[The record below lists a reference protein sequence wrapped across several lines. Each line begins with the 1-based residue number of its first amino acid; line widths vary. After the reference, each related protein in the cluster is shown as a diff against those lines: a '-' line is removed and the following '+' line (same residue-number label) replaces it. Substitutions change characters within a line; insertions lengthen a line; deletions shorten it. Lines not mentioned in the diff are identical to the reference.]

1 MDPWEEKKIEVS
13 QQLLLLDE
21 TQLTTVC
28 GPLSIVVPPAKK
40 GNRSAILSL
49 IMRHI
54 NSELI
59 EESNDRGLDLFE
71 QLDTQMK
78 GMLADRIKVE
88 ADTKKT
94 LAQINTNT
102 TEASSS
108 SSGKTTPVSNSS
120 KGVHNSGTTVGG
132 DSTPTASGVD
142 STVRLHLNRL
152 REFKIH
158 GGFVASG
165 ENPIAY
171 SNLKF
176 QMEEAAELN
185 YTEKEIMSG
194 VIRAIKPNSYLR
206 QYLESERNL
215 TMEVFLVHIKNH
227 YALQDSN
234 TLMTTMEGSKQS
246 ANQKAQEYIT
256 QMAQLRN
263 NIITISEEEG
273 NPRDPIA
280 VRKRFLHAVLV
291 GLRRD
296 TVRLEVQALLKAK
309 PDISDQELGSEV
321 QLIMAREEE
330 HEKRHGPG
338 AGKDVSVNSM
348 KAEEKSAESKAVFT
362 ELSKILARVNAI
374 ESSNSAES
382 LALKKNMQQL
392 EKRLAVLNVGDNP
405 EQWSTEGQVG
415 QDGTTYFESPAHGFG
430 YEEGYDGGNYA
441 VKRGAYGGNRG
452 NSYAQRGGV
461 NMGNRGG
468 GQVGNYGD
476 GFSNNQAWQGGY
488 CGDGFSNSYDGGQ
501 TGNYNDGFSGGGGFQ
516 GRGGGYNRG
525 RGRGGGHNKNRGGG
539 FQNRGGGNG
548 NRGGGN
554 GGNQG
559 GNDGSRGGRNGSNR
573 GGNNQNRGGFNN
585 NYRGGFNGNRG
596 GSNRGG
602 YSNRP
607 FNLKCEECIKT
618 DAYCQHCTICGE
630 SDHKWASCPKNH

>member
-1 MDPWEEKKIEVS
+1 MEPWEEKKMEVL
-13 QQLLLLDE
+13 QQLPLLDE

-40 GNRSAILSL
+40 GNRSAILNL

-54 NSELI
+54 NSEVV
-59 EESNDRGLDLFE
+59 EESGDQGLDLFQGMDI
-71 QLDTQMK
+71 QLK
-78 GMLADRIKVE
+78 GMLTDRIKVE

-94 LAQINTNT
+94 VAQINTKTT
-102 TEASSS
+102 TEGSSS
-108 SSGKTTPVSNSS
+108 TGTTAPVSNA
-120 KGVHNSGTTVGG
+120 NSGVQTGG
-132 DSTPTASGVD
+132 AGSTSSATGVD

-165 ENPIAY
+165 ENPINY

-176 QMEEAAELN
+176 QMEEGTQQG

-194 VIRAIKPNSYLR
+194 VIRAVKPNSYLR
-206 QYLESERNL
+206 HYLESERNL

-234 TLMTTMEGSKQS
+234 TLMTNMEGSKQS

-273 NPRDPIA
+273 NPRDPQA
-280 VRKRFLHAVLV
+280 VRKRFLHAILV
-291 GLRRD
+291 GLKRD
-296 TVRLEVQALLKAK
+296 TVRLEVQALLKSK
-309 PDISDQELGSEV
+309 PDITDQELGSEV
-321 QLIMAREEE
+321 QLIMAREDE

-338 AGKDVSVNSM
+338 AGKDISVNSM
-348 KAEEKSAESKAVFT
+348 KAEEKSAESKAIFA

-374 ESSNSAES
+374 ESSNSNES
-382 LALKKNMQQL
+382 IALKKNMQQL
-392 EKRLAVLNVGDNP
+392 ENRLAVLGVGDNF
-405 EQWSTEGQVG
+405 EQWSTEGQVA
-415 QDGTTYFESPAHGFG
+415 QDGTTYFESPAQGFG
-430 YEEGYDGGNYA
+430 YEEVYDGGNYA
-441 VKRGAYGGNRG
+441 GKRGAYGGNRG

-468 GQVGNYGD
+468 GQAGNYGD
-476 GFSNNQAWQGGY
+476 GFSNNQPCQGGY
-488 CGDGFSNSYDGGQ
+488 FGDGFSNSYDGGQ
-501 TGNYNDGFSGGGGFQ
+501 TGNYDGGFP

-548 NRGGGN
+548 NRGGGT
-554 GGNQG
+554 G
-559 GNDGSRGGRNGSNR
+559 GNDGRGGQNGSNR

-585 NYRGGFNGNRG
+585 NYRGGYNGNRG

-618 DAYCQHCTICGE
+618 GAYCQHCTICGE
-630 SDHKWASCPKNH
+630 SDHKWATCPKNI